1 MRNKGWPGAR
11 WDPQSGNAS
20 SVAVLASF
28 GRLASRIGG
37 AQQPLT
43 RRRALRDGAII
54 AGIVWVVAQS
64 AGLVGPFTDAR
75 AYWASGQIPWYST
88 AVGVP
93 NAFTYSPAF
102 GQMVGPFTL
111 LPWPIFAG
119 LWAVLLFG
127 TLTWMSGRWL
137 PLAII
142 LPPVSFELYAGNIH
156 ILLAAAVMLG
166 WRHPWAWSFV
176 LLTKVTPGV
185 GLLWFALRR
194 EWRPLAIALG
204 TTAIIVLISFV
215 LAPDAWRGWVDYVA
229 NASQPTQPTAIPI
242 PFAPRLGAALLLVS
256 WGAITN
262 HPWTMPVGAMLA
274 LPVLWIGSLAMLLAL
289 LARPGTRYGVER
301 RARAR

>member
-142 LPPVSFELYAGNIH
+142 LPPVAFELFAGNIH
-156 ILLAAAVMLG
+156 ILS
-166 WRHPWAWSFV
+166 P
-176 LLTKVTPGV
+176 
-185 GLLWFALRR
+185 
-194 EWRPLAIALG
+194 RP
-204 TTAIIVLISFV
+204 
-215 LAPDAWRGWVDYVA
+215 
-229 NASQPTQPTAIPI
+229 
-242 PFAPRLGAALLLVS
+242 
-256 WGAITN
+256 
-262 HPWTMPVGAMLA
+262 
-274 LPVLWIGSLAMLLAL
+274 
-289 LARPGTRYGVER
+289 
-301 RARAR
+301 